1 MIQNDVELQAAQEY
15 VLRFERI
22 LAAARKTY
30 TPEAYE
36 AMASSYLA
44 EIERAQRR
52 YSCISEAHSIERVS
66 ITVPERGTGWSR
78 SWLVHDPRRG
88 PGRTRAWSR
97 RAEARGS
104 CPALSRQASLASLA
118 G

>member
-1 MIQNDVELQAAQEY
+1 MIQHDVELQASQEY

-44 EIERAQRR
+44 EIERVNAEVLV
-52 YSCISEAHSIERVS
+52 YLEHVPSTEA
-66 ITVPERGTGWSR
+66 
-78 SWLVHDPRRG
+78 
-88 PGRTRAWSR
+88 A
-97 RAEARGS
+97 
-104 CPALSRQASLASLA
+104 
-118 G
+118 

>member
-36 AMASSYLA
+36 AMASYLA
-44 EIERAQRR
+44 G
-52 YSCISEAHSIERVS
+52 IERVN
-66 ITVPERGTGWSR
+66 
-78 SWLVHDPRRG
+78 
-88 PGRTRAWSR
+88 
-97 RAEARGS
+97 AEI
-104 CPALSRQASLASLA
+104 LAYLKHTPSKEA
-118 G
+118 A

>member
-1 MIQNDVELQAAQEY
+1 MMQNDVELQAAQEY

-44 EIERAQRR
+44 EIERVNAEILA
-52 YSCISEAHSIERVS
+52 YLKHPPSTEA
-66 ITVPERGTGWSR
+66 
-78 SWLVHDPRRG
+78 
-88 PGRTRAWSR
+88 A
-97 RAEARGS
+97 
-104 CPALSRQASLASLA
+104 
-118 G
+118 

>member
-1 MIQNDVELQAAQEY
+1 MMQHDVELQAAREY

-44 EIERAQRR
+44 EIA
-52 YSCISEAHSIERVS
+52 RVN
-66 ITVPERGTGWSR
+66 
-78 SWLVHDPRRG
+78 
-88 PGRTRAWSR
+88 
-97 RAEARGS
+97 AEILEYLK
-104 CPALSRQASLASLA
+104 PAPSTAAA
-118 G
+118 

>member
-1 MIQNDVELQAAQEY
+1 MIGSDVELQAAQEY

-44 EIERAQRR
+44 EIERVHADIMEYLRCAPSR
-52 YSCISEAHSIERVS
+52 EA
-66 ITVPERGTGWSR
+66 
-78 SWLVHDPRRG
+78 
-88 PGRTRAWSR
+88 A
-97 RAEARGS
+97 
-104 CPALSRQASLASLA
+104 
-118 G
+118 

>member
-1 MIQNDVELQAAQEY
+1 MIQNDVGLQASQEY

-44 EIERAQRR
+44 EIERVNAEILA
-52 YSCISEAHSIERVS
+52 YLKHVPSTEA
-66 ITVPERGTGWSR
+66 
-78 SWLVHDPRRG
+78 
-88 PGRTRAWSR
+88 A
-97 RAEARGS
+97 
-104 CPALSRQASLASLA
+104 
-118 G
+118 

>member
-1 MIQNDVELQAAQEY
+1 MEVVEHDRNDVELQAAQEY

-44 EIERAQRR
+44 EIER
-52 YSCISEAHSIERVS
+52 VN
-66 ITVPERGTGWSR
+66 
-78 SWLVHDPRRG
+78 
-88 PGRTRAWSR
+88 
-97 RAEARGS
+97 AEILQYLKLAPS
-104 CPALSRQASLASLA
+104 PA
-118 G
+118 